1 MSTFTWIGKVGGNEF
16 NIRNFVLTHRNI
28 IIIDGSWVTLGVLS
42 WVTCNCPVLTFSNY
56 CWWSESRVTQSQPL
70 PSGVRNLTEEARGQW
85 RDQAR
90 PQLVSRATFPEIE
103 RSLEQSHCHESAG
116 AAEFIVTL
124 LSSSLLHHCHQIN
137 SGLENFPPLLP
148 AHSGSD
154 LGLLQLTHHFKSL
167 GFSSLFL
174 TTAYLISLETL
185 KLLIFLWIQ
194 KAHHHLVMNWH
205 NVTYLW

>member
-1 MSTFTWIGKVGGNEF
+1 MSTFTWIGKAGGNEF
-16 NIRNFVLTHRNI
+16 NMRNFGMTHRNI
-28 IIIDGSWVTLGVLS
+28 IIDGSWMTLGVLS
-42 WVTCNCPVLTFSNY
+42 WVSCNCPVLTFSNY

-103 RSLEQSHCHESAG
+103 RSLEQSHWSL
-116 AAEFIVTL
+116 IVTSPRGRV
-124 LSSSLLHHCHQIN
+124 SSSWPLCHHHHHCYITDNRHCHQII

-148 AHSGSD
+148 AHSDS
-154 LGLLQLTHHFKSL
+154 GLLQLTHHFKPL

-174 TTAYLISLETL
+174 TTAYLLSLE
-185 KLLIFLWIQ
+185 
-194 KAHHHLVMNWH
+194 VC
-205 NVTYLW
+205 NVWNT

>member
-1 MSTFTWIGKVGGNEF
+1 MLHEWHS
-16 NIRNFVLTHRNI
+16 
-28 IIIDGSWVTLGVLS
+28 GVLS
-42 WVTCNCPVLTFSNY
+42 WVSRDCSVLTFSNY
-56 CWWSESRVTQSQPL
+56 WWWSESRVTPSQPL
-70 PSGVRNLTEEARGQW
+70 PSGVRNLTEEASGQW

-124 LSSSLLHHCHQIN
+124 LSSSLLHHCHQII

-148 AHSGSD
+148 AHSD
-154 LGLLQLTHHFKSL
+154 LGLLQLTHHFKAL

-185 KLLIFLWIQ
+185 E
-194 KAHHHLVMNWH
+194 HC
-205 NVTYLW
+205 